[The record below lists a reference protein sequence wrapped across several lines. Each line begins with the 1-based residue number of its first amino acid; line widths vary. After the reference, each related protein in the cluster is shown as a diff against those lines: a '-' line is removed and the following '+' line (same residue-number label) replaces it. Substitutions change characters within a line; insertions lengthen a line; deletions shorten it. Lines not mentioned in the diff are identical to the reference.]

1 MAYVILVCFLLRT
14 LRSGANL
21 APVRPFARSS
31 VASALFSEGSSH
43 RGGSALPAQMTLTQ
57 QFATEYAKG
66 AVPGMLKAIRTI
78 KRANNGILMGA
89 LAASYLHQGH
99 YLVSLGAGLFA
110 WIVPAV
116 FDLAMLSMLTISQ
129 TAGMAQDAQRAAL
142 KVLLVVVTISA
153 AVNFAAPGPLGLRII
168 FSLVVGLVAGVEWV
182 AAKIRP
188 DFAAIEARE
197 VEATADMRPSKR
209 LDPDVAR
216 RRAAKAAVTRRANQ
230 AAKVAE
236 DAARTRGAKAAE
248 KARARAAKDVLDQA
262 ELEGFLSA
270 QPYSPGS
277 YPHPEVTQQ
286 VRVRQ

>member
-1 MAYVILVCFLLRT
+1 M
-14 LRSGANL
+14 
-21 APVRPFARSS
+21 
-31 VASALFSEGSSH
+31 
-43 RGGSALPAQMTLTQ
+43 PAQMTLTQ
-57 QFATEYAKG
+57 QFAAEYAKG

-116 FDLAMLSMLTISQ
+116 FDLAMVSMLTISQ
-129 TAGMAQDAQRAAL
+129 TAGMAQDAQKAAL
-142 KVLLVVVTISA
+142 KVLVLVVSISA
-153 AVNFAAPGPLGLRII
+153 AVNFAAPGPIGLRVI
-168 FSLVVGLVAGVEWV
+168 FALVVGLVAGVEWV

-197 VEATADMRPSKR
+197 IEADIRPARR
-209 LDPDVAR
+209 LDPEVAR

-230 AAKVAE
+230 AAKAAE
-236 DAARTRGAKAAE
+236 DVARSRSAKS
-248 KARARAAKDVLDQA
+248 ARARATKDVLEQA
-262 ELEGFLSA
+262 ELEGFFAA
-270 QPYSPGS
+270 QPYQPG
-277 YPHPEVTQQ
+277 YPEVTQQ

>member
-1 MAYVILVCFLLRT
+1 M
-14 LRSGANL
+14 
-21 APVRPFARSS
+21 
-31 VASALFSEGSSH
+31 
-43 RGGSALPAQMTLTQ
+43 PAQMTLTQ

-129 TAGMAQDAQRAAL
+129 TAGMAQDARKAAL
-142 KVLLVVVTISA
+142 KVLVVVVSISA

-197 VEATADMRPSKR
+197 VEATADIRPARR

-216 RRAAKAAVTRRANQ
+216 QRAMKAAATRRANQ
-230 AAKVAE
+230 AARAAE
-236 DAARTRGAKAAE
+236 DVARSRAAKAAE
-248 KARARAAKDVLDQA
+248 KARERASKDVLEQA
-262 ELEGFLSA
+262 ELDGFFAA
-270 QPYSPGS
+270 QPYQQGA
-277 YPHPEVTQQ
+277 YPQHPEVTQQ
-286 VRVRQ
+286 VRVRR

>member
-1 MAYVILVCFLLRT
+1 
-14 LRSGANL
+14 
-21 APVRPFARSS
+21 
-31 VASALFSEGSSH
+31 
-43 RGGSALPAQMTLTQ
+43 MTLTQ
-57 QFATEYAKG
+57 QFAAEYAKG

-116 FDLAMLSMLTISQ
+116 FDLAMVSMLTISQ
-129 TAGMAQDAQRAAL
+129 TAGMAQDAQKAAL
-142 KVLLVVVTISA
+142 KVLVVVVSISA

-197 VEATADMRPSKR
+197 VEATAEVRPARR
-209 LDPDVAR
+209 LDPEVAR
-216 RRAAKAAVTRRANQ
+216 QRAAKAALTRRANQ

-236 DAARTRGAKAAE
+236 DAARSRGAKAAE
-248 KARARAAKDVLDQA
+248 KARARAAKDVLEQA
-262 ELEGFLSA
+262 ELEGFFA
-270 QPYSPGS
+270 AQQPYQPS
-277 YPHPEVTQQ
+277 YPEVTQP